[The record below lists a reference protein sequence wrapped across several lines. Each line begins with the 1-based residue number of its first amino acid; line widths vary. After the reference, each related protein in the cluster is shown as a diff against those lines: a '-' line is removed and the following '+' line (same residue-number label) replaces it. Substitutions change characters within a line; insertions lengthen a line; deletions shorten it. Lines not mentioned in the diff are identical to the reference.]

1 MEGRGYRKPTAA
13 EVTERLKTLRR
24 YRWSSYRAYAGYEEA
39 PEWLETAELLARAD
53 RIASRRQIKY
63 RQVVR
68 DRLSCG
74 VDPAHLEGLCDAVAL
89 GSMAFGRRIRA
100 LSGEV
105 LGIGIAGRRALRRR
119 VTLEE
124 VEQALR
130 KLSEGE
136 WTPQMMR
143 RGDWAGPM
151 YLWAGRRWCGCTL
164 RELGAAVG
172 GMNYAA
178 VSIALKRFEQR
189 CAGEEKIRNLQA
201 SLSEMLN
208 VEP

>member
-1 MEGRGYRKPTAA
+1 M
-13 EVTERLKTLRR
+13 
-24 YRWSSYRAYAGYEEA
+24 
-39 PEWLETAELLARAD
+39 
-53 RIASRRQIKY
+53 
-63 RQVVR
+63 R
-68 DRLSCG
+68 D
-74 VDPAHLEGLCDAVAL
+74 
-89 GSMAFGRRIRA
+89 M
-100 LSGEV
+100 
-105 LGIGIAGRRALRRR
+105 RRR
-119 VTLEE
+119 
-124 VEQALR
+124 R
-130 KLSEGE
+130 SGWKLSEGE